1 MATKTQTL
9 NLDNYDLIE
18 THPNAVR
25 IGDRIVTLNSKTGK
39 VSTIGE
45 PVSEYHRNPP
55 GCKGKTH
62 FKDECY
68 DNIATVHIIRKKFS
82 IGV

>member
-1 MATKTQTL
+1 MATKQQTL

-18 THPNAVR
+18 TTPNTVR
-25 IGDRIVTLNSKTGK
+25 VGDRIVTLNSKTGK

-45 PVSEYHRNPP
+45 PVTDYYRNPP

-62 FKDECY
+62 ISDGCY
-68 DNIATVHIIRKKFS
+68 DNIVPVHIIRRKFE